1 MIRCHYLEWTTIV
14 SLNITATFCA
24 SVFLQ
29 YFMVSWKELEL
40 LYEQIFGLTAESV
53 ISLSRQGV
61 ESSCRKFSSLDRSYC
76 SCVINF
82 IQTYQETKNSISVKH
97 IINTKI
103 KYFKLEWKIKSKAGT
118 EQMCAV
124 LLLSDVIY
132 SPLLCNYNH
141 HHLDEHFSEEELECL
156 FGVKW
161 VV

>member
-1 MIRCHYLEWTTIV
+1 M
-14 SLNITATFCA
+14 
-24 SVFLQ
+24 
-29 YFMVSWKELEL
+29 
-40 LYEQIFGLTAESV
+40 
-53 ISLSRQGV
+53 
-61 ESSCRKFSSLDRSYC
+61 
-76 SCVINF
+76 NF